1 MRLAR
6 RQSLECRTNWSLLE
20 KRHGDGAASS
30 RNLRR
35 NFVGSE
41 VLKHELYQLFNAWR
55 REWDSNPRYGFP
67 YTRFPSV
74 RLKPLGHLSCEP
86 ASFLILWSLRGDRN
100 LEHYPAGRHSA
111 HMG

>member
-1 MRLAR
+1 MLRATLIPPCVPTQNAGM
-6 RQSLECRTNWSLLE
+6 L
-20 KRHGDGAASS
+20 RHS
-30 RNLRR
+30 RAQEEQR
-35 NFVGSE
+35 
-41 VLKHELYQLFNAWR
+41 KELYRLILHVYRHRGERKAIPTWR

-74 RLKPLGHLSCEP
+74 RLQPLGHLSCEP